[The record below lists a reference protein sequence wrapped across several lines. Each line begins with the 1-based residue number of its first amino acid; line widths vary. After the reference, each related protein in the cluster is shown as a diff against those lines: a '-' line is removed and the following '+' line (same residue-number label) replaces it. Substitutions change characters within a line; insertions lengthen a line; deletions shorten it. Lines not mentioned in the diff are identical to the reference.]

1 MPKAARF
8 VAISA
13 TLKWEAELLW
23 GCFIGLDLPDPI
35 RCWFGRGKYVVQG
48 GAVVCGGL
56 VLVVFNHVTDS
67 TEKGF
72 PGGWLSLLHVFVLL
86 GEVNIADDV
95 DCGITGLSVGVS
107 CWEGQRV
114 AVQVVQHITDHK
126 R

>member
-13 TLKWEAELLW
+13 TLKWEAELLR
-23 GCFIGLDLPDPI
+23 GCSIGLDLLDPI

-48 GAVVCGGL
+48 WAMVLGRL
-56 VLVVFNHVTDS
+56 VLGVFNDAVDATQ
-67 TEKGF
+67 EGF
-72 PGGWLSLLHVFVLL
+72 PCSWLVFLYILVLL

-95 DCGITGLSVGVS
+95 DCGITGLTLGLSG
-107 CWEGQRV
+107 GQCERIP
-114 AVQVVQHITDHK
+114 VQIVQHISHHK